1 MWRVAGPCIE
11 SCSPLCRVVALG
23 ILGLKA
29 WVPDP
34 SDTVSAAG
42 VDWPPVVRR
51 SSLSPVLF
59 GLMVVADDLVDVNLI
74 L

>member
-1 MWRVAGPCIE
+1 M
-11 SCSPLCRVVALG
+11 VALG

-42 VDWPPVVRR
+42 VDCPPVVRW
-51 SSLSPVLF
+51 SSLSAVLF
-59 GLMVVADDLVDVNLI
+59 GLMVVGDDLVDVSTI
-74 L
+74 P